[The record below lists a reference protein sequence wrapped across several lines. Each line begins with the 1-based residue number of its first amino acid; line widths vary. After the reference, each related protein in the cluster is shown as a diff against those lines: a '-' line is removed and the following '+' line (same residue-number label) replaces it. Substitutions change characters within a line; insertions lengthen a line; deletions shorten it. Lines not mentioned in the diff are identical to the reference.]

1 MKNPM
6 KRHTNDVILESATTF
21 ITFIIFLFA
30 VYLFFAGH
38 YTPGGGFIGGLVT
51 ASALVLVL
59 LAFDIQTLRQI
70 LPIDYKL
77 MTAIGMLIAVLT
89 ASGALLFNVPF
100 FTHAHDYFNLPLF
113 GKTSLHTAML
123 FDLGVY
129 LVVVGVTMTIIQTIG
144 ESD

>member
-1 MKNPM
+1 MK
-6 KRHTNDVILESATTF
+6 KQAKKHTNDVILESATSF
-21 ITFIIFLFA
+21 ITFVIFLFA

-51 ASALVLVL
+51 ASALVLIL
-59 LAFDIQTLRQI
+59 LAYDIKTLRRI
-70 LPIDYKL
+70 LPFDYKWI
-77 MTAIGMLIAVLT
+77 TALGMLIAVLT
-89 ASGALLFNVPF
+89 ASGALVFNV
-100 FTHAHDYFNLPLF
+100 PLF